1 MKSRSGLPQVTAR
14 EFPTGVF
21 SPYSISA
28 DEEKDFL
35 SLLKKNDLP
44 KAAMAVEENLEERL
58 SSAPKL

>member
-1 MKSRSGLPQVTAR
+1 
-14 EFPTGVF
+14 VF

-35 SLLKKNDLP
+35 NLLKKNDLP
-44 KAAMAVEENLEERL
+44 KAAQAVEENLEERL